1 MTQHTAVAP
10 TLLKPSDKGSHTAPT
25 FTIPNDAAVAEARA
39 VVERRVEDLALIVEG
54 NESAYT
60 KGRMS
65 AADAAGYVRD
75 CEMLRVAQQAAKELS
90 KTGKKIEI
98 SAQTL
103 EFLRCEI
110 PQLDTPAQD
119 GFAPHLPYLGG
130 AFFTFDRPL
139 GTDRNALGADNLT
152 SEPYLISIPIT
163 AAVRTGSRQ
172 EIALART
179 AVLDALCQGYKDG
192 EAFSDLLHGLEKLL
206 HADGRPNLSLS
217 GLSPFVIRRSELTDP
232 SALSALKLKISEA
245 FDVSN
250 HRIVGGVEVRI
261 QDDTTGSNRFLNRS
275 IPEELELDRLCSRA
289 LIEEIG
295 HTVQGARLPA
305 TGLDKIAIN
314 ESLLS
319 PLTVQFLEQS
329 RSGIAIMRGLVA
341 KKYSGDV
348 VSKELRN
355 QGRLTQLVEI
365 DILAFFVERWRALS
379 LPIADLQPEIEQ
391 FHQDLRKPF
400 VDWCR
405 AERILPKKL

>member
-1 MTQHTAVAP
+1 MTRHTALAP
-10 TLLKPSDKGSHTAPT
+10 TPLKPRDQGPNTAPT
-25 FTIPNDAAVAEARA
+25 FTIPNDAAVAEARE
-39 VVERRVEDLALIVEG
+39 VVERRLEDLALIVEG

-90 KTGKKIEI
+90 KTGEKIEI

-119 GFAPHLPYLGG
+119 GFAPHLPDLGG

-163 AAVRTGSRQ
+163 SAGATGSRQ
-172 EIALART
+172 EIAMART

-192 EAFSDLLHGLEKLL
+192 VAFSDLLHGLEKLL
-206 HADGRPNLSLS
+206 HADGRTNLSLS
-217 GLSPFVIRRSELTDP
+217 GFSPFVIRRSELSDP
-232 SALSALKLKISEA
+232 KAISALKFKISEA

-261 QDDTTGSNRFLNRS
+261 QDDTTGSNRFLDRS
-275 IPEELELDRLCSRA
+275 IPEELELDRLCSRG

-295 HTVQGARLPA
+295 HAVQGGRLA
-305 TGLDKIAIN
+305 AIGLDKIALRAAMLS
-314 ESLLS
+314 SL
-319 PLTVQFLEQS
+319 TIKFLEES
-329 RSGIAIMRGLVA
+329 PGGIAMMEALNANRASHDILA
-341 KKYSGDV
+341 E
-348 VSKELRN
+348 ELRN
-355 QGRLTQLVEI
+355 QVRLTQLVEI
-365 DILAFFVERWRALS
+365 DVVAFFIERWRALG
-379 LPIADLQPEIEQ
+379 LPLTDLKPEVEQ
-391 FHQDLRKPF
+391 FHRELRLPF
-400 VDWCR
+400 IAWCR
-405 AERILPKKL
+405 TEGILPKRL